1 MTEKE
6 YIAKAA
12 KEYLNVFNGE
22 LSAYQMIEIKLAYYA
37 GAFASAVGIQRQL
50 DQLDLSFPVRM
61 AEATKEIALRL
72 NEERKNL
79 KP

>member
-6 YIAKAA
+6 YITEAA
-12 KEYLNVFNGE
+12 KEYLNIFNGE
-22 LSAYQMIEIKLAYYA
+22 LSAYQLIEIKLAYYA
-37 GAFASAVGIQRQL
+37 GAYAASMGIVKRIEVI
-50 DQLDLSFPVRM
+50 DLVCPLRM
-61 AEATKEIALRL
+61 TEAIKEIALKL

>member
-6 YIAKAA
+6 YISEAA
-12 KEYLNVFNGE
+12 KGYLNVFNGK

-37 GAFASAVGIQRQL
+37 GAFASAVGIQKRL
-50 DQLDLSFPVRM
+50 ENLDLACPIRM
-61 AEATKEIALRL
+61 AEAIKEIALRL